1 MTRELKTLIFS
12 MCYNFIITII
22 KIFGGC
28 FFQLGSLFADGI
40 HTLSDFITDLVSFV
54 GVKLSKRKP
63 TKAHPFGFGKVE
75 YLTNLFVGMLLIFL
89 AIYIVIDGFLGEVH
103 IPSNV
108 VFFLLITVFVLKL
121 VLLLF
126 LHAAIKRI
134 RSQVLLTSF
143 REAKA
148 DLYSTVVVFVVVILL
163 KFSPRFPIL
172 EYADIFGSI
181 VIGLMIFHMA
191 FMILVENSLCLL
203 GEAEVDFSL
212 EKEILEFVKHIH
224 GVRDAKI
231 TLIKYG
237 DYYKIQVVVEVE
249 KSLSLRQITNLE
261 HKLKHELVRHRSF
274 HVKYPS
280 VYITN
285 DLEKE

>member
-1 MTRELKTLIFS
+1 MTRELKALAFS
-12 MCYNFIITII
+12 MIYNFIISII
-22 KIFGGC
+22 KLFGGV
-28 FFQLGSLFADGI
+28 FFQLGSLFADGL
-40 HTLSDFITDLVSFV
+40 HTLSDFITDIVSFI
-54 GVKLSKRKP
+54 GVKLSKKRP
-63 TKAHPFGFGKVE
+63 TKTHPFGFGKVE
-75 YLTNLFVGMLLIFL
+75 YLTNLFVGMLLVIL
-89 AIYIVIDGFLGEVH
+89 SIYIVIDGFLGEVH
-103 IPSNV
+103 VPSNI
-108 VFFLLITVFVLKL
+108 VFFLLLTVFVLKF
-121 VLLLF
+121 VLLFF
-126 LHAAIKRI
+126 LHVAMKRI

-148 DLYSTVVVFVVVILL
+148 DLYSTVVVFIVVILL
-163 KFSPRFPIL
+163 KFSSRFPIL
-172 EYADIFGSI
+172 EYADILGSI

-203 GEAEVDFSL
+203 GEAEVGSSL
-212 EKEILEFVKHIH
+212 GKEILDFVKHIH

-249 KSLSLRQITNLE
+249 NSLSLRQISNLE
-261 HKLKHELVRHRSF
+261 HKLKRELVRHRSF

-280 VYITN
+280 VYITT